1 MRTRPR
7 SRAEIIGD
15 TAIAVL
21 AAEGARGLTHR
32 AVDRAA
38 GLPPGSTSNHA
49 RTREALLTCALTRIT
64 ELEAADAAALAGR
77 PGTEKSGTERSG
89 ADASGRAASGTDGP
103 AARTASS
110 PAGLA
115 ADPAGLA
122 APLAAIL
129 HRGLTHG
136 RTRLLARY
144 ELALESTRR
153 PALRLLYDEAS
164 RPFRGPV
171 AVMLAAAG
179 SADPERHARSLI
191 AWCEGVQFDAL
202 AGAGAQ
208 APPGL
213 AELRAGLA
221 ELLRGML
228 GAPGA
233 PGAPTPDHGGI
244 ESVTVRPGSGAARSR
259 GRACPEPYRT
269 QRPIE
274 PECRTER
281 SSP

>member
-64 ELEAADAAALAGR
+64 ELEAADAAALAG
-77 PGTEKSGTERSG
+77 
-89 ADASGRAASGTDGP
+89 ASGTAGAGVSGTSGP
-103 AARTASS
+103 AARAASS
-110 PAGLA
+110 LADLA
-115 ADPAGLA
+115 ADPDGLA
-122 APLAAIL
+122 ASLAAIL
-129 HRGLTHG
+129 HHGLTRG

-164 RPFRGPV
+164 RPFREPV
-171 AVMLAAAG
+171 AAMLAAAG
-179 SADPERHARSLI
+179 SADPERHARALI

-202 AGAGAQ
+202 AGAGTE
-208 APPGL
+208 APPNL
-213 AELRAGLA
+213 AELRTGLI
-221 ELLRGML
+221 ELLHGML
-228 GAPGA
+228 GAPRGPWA
-233 PGAPTPDHGGI
+233 PKPDHGGI
-244 ESVTVRPGSGAARSR
+244 ESVTVQPTSA
-259 GRACPEPYRT
+259 PH
-269 QRPIE
+269 E
-274 PECRTER
+274 PEAAGGRR
-281 SSP
+281 RASPKP